1 MTKKIAH
8 PAYNKNHSFIHSL
21 TESTN
26 STEDVDMKVHHAEP
40 AIVIYTIAEGKS
52 VSPINKMSK
61 LFLSCLISVKW

>member
-40 AIVIYTIAEGKS
+40 AIVIYTIVYFRRQVEKDKKC
-52 VSPINKMSK
+52 N
-61 LFLSCLISVKW
+61 